1 MAILNYT
8 TTVDAFRGERKM
20 SRKDEIIA
28 VKNLGER
35 IGYGNMMDIASALW
49 SKKMSDKVGKPC
61 VMHMP
66 TVEGYM
72 TEEGKEV
79 A

>member
-1 MAILNYT
+1 
-8 TTVDAFRGERKM
+8 M

-79 A
+79 AYAGLQARLEELNRYGI